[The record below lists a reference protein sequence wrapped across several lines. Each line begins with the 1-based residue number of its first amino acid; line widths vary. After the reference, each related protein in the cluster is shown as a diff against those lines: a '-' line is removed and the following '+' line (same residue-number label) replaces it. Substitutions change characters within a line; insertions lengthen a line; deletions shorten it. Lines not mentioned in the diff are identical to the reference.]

1 MKLQI
6 KVLSGARSG
15 ITAVFSASGITVGR
29 HHESTLSFDAE
40 QDLDVSGRHAVFV
53 REEGRWLVRD
63 LGSRNGTIVN
73 GHRITRDTKLDDTDQ
88 IRFGEDG
95 PRVEI
100 RLVNESTPD
109 KAPEPAAA
117 PARRAPRPTGAAPPR
132 ESVEPQRRSSTTQ
145 RIRIEVGRQTRRLRA
160 MTRVL
165 FVVLLAVAAIYF
177 VDNRRQLRQRE
188 RDVAAMQARIDSILD
203 ASQRAVAML
212 RGQVEGLENALLRS
226 QTDVQRLQRN
236 LAVAEAAGNDE
247 EVEALR
253 QELATATAAFRS
265 QQLAAQ
271 VDYTSINEA
280 NQFAVA
286 MIWADLGNGI
296 RNGTAFAVT
305 ADGVLITNKHV
316 VAGDDGSLRPRRLAV
331 QFTNSAQVFRAD
343 LIALSDNI
351 DIAVVQVRRLRG
363 QIPTIQG
370 FADPDASIG
379 VGEPVAVIGFPL
391 GDDLPMRSG
400 SEADIIRTTFTAGT
414 VSKVL
419 PDLLQI
425 DGYGAP
431 GASGSPIFNSD
442 GDLVG
447 VLYAGQEGTNGRV
460 VYSVPAAFVQDL
472 LRQIGR

>member
-1 MKLQI
+1 M
-6 KVLSGARSG
+6 
-15 ITAVFSASGITVGR
+15 FSTSGITVGR
-29 HHESTLSFDAE
+29 HPESTMQFDAE
-40 QDLDVSGRHAVFV
+40 LDLDVSARHAVFV
-53 REEGRWLVRD
+53 REDGDWLVRD

-73 GHRITRDTKLDDTDQ
+73 GHRIKRDTKLDDTDQ

-100 RLVNESTPD
+100 RLVAESTPD
-109 KAPEPAAA
+109 QAPEPAAA
-117 PARRAPRPTGAAPPR
+117 PAGRAPRPTGAAPPR
-132 ESVEPQRRSSTTQ
+132 ASIERPRRSSTTQ
-145 RIRIEVGRQTRRLRA
+145 RIRVEVGRQTRKLRA
-160 MTRVL
+160 MTRGL
-165 FVVLLAVAAIYF
+165 FVILLAVAAIYF
-177 VDNRRQLRQRE
+177 VDNQRQRQRRE

-203 ASQRAVAML
+203 ASQQAVAML

-226 QTDVQRLQRN
+226 QTDVQRLQRS
-236 LAVAEAAGNDE
+236 LEVAEAAGNDE

-253 QELATATAAFRS
+253 RQLATATASFRS

-271 VDYTSINEA
+271 VDYASINEA

-296 RNGTAFAVT
+296 RNGTAFTVT
-305 ADGVLITNKHV
+305 ADGLLITNKHV

-331 QFTNSAQVFRAD
+331 QFTNSAQVFPAR
-343 LIALSDNI
+343 LVALSENV
-351 DIAVVQVRRLRG
+351 DIAVVQVQRLRG
-363 QIPTIQG
+363 QVPTIQG
-370 FADPDASIG
+370 FADPRAPIA
-379 VGEPVAVIGFPL
+379 VGEPVAVIGFPS

-400 SEADIIRTTFTAGT
+400 SEADVIRTTFTAGT

-442 GDLVG
+442 GDVVG
-447 VLYAGQEGTNGRV
+447 VLYGAQQGTNGRV
-460 VYSVPAAFVQDL
+460 VFSVPAAFVQDL
-472 LRQIGR
+472 LAQIGR